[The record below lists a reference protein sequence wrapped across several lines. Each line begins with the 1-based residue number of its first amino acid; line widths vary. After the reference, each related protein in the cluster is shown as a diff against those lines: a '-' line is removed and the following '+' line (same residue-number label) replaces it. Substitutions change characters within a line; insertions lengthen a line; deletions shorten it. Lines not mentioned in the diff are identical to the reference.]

1 MKKLRGALFA
11 LKPVEAMER
20 LIKSIAETKSN
31 SEFLD
36 LI

>member
-20 LIKSIAETKSN
+20 LLKSVSEFSSN
-31 SEFLD
+31 AEFLD
-36 LI
+36 AI